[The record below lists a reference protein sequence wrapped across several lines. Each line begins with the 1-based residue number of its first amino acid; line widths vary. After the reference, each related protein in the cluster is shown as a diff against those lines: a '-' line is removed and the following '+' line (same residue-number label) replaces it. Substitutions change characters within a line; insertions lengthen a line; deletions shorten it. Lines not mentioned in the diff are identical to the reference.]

1 MARSV
6 DPRLQDI
13 LDAIA
18 RARIADKRMRLGE
31 SLGDD
36 VGVQIAYQ
44 AILHNLTVI
53 VEAAKAVPA
62 EVVERDAETPWGE
75 FAAMGFA
82 GIGDALGRNYHVID
96 TAEVH
101 RTVEEDLSQFERAV
115 HRLNAG

>member
-18 RARIADKRMRLGE
+18 RARVADKRMRLAG

-62 EVVERDAETPWGE
+62 EILERDTETPWGK
-75 FAAMGFA
+75 FTAMG
-82 GIGDALGRNYHVID
+82 DVLGRSYRVID

-101 RTVEEDLSQFERAV
+101 RTVEEDLGQLERAV
-115 HRLNAG
+115 HRLIAA

>member
-1 MARSV
+1 MSRSV

-18 RARIADKRMRLGE
+18 RARVADKRMRLGE

-44 AILHNLTVI
+44 AILHNLKVI

-62 EVVERDAETPWGE
+62 EILARDSETPWGE
-75 FAAMGFA
+75 FGAMGEV
-82 GIGDALGRNYHVID
+82 LGRNYQLVD

-101 RTVEEDLSQFERAV
+101 RTVDEDLSVLEKAV
-115 HRLNAG
+115 HRLNAAG

>member
-1 MARSV
+1 MSATRPV

-18 RARIADKRMRLGE
+18 RARVADKRMKLGE

-53 VEAAKAVPA
+53 VEAAKSVPA
-62 EVVERDAETPWGE
+62 EVLARDSNTPWGE
-75 FAAMGFA
+75 FTRMG
-82 GIGDALGRNYHVID
+82 DVLGHNYHLID
-96 TAEVH
+96 GAEVH
-101 RTVEEDLSQFERAV
+101 RTVEEDLGQLEKAV
-115 HRLNAG
+115 HRLIAAA

>member
-31 SLGDD
+31 SLGDE
-36 VGVQIAYQ
+36 VGVQVAYQ
-44 AILHNLTVI
+44 AILHNLTVV

-62 EVVERDAETPWGE
+62 EVLARDTETPWAE
-75 FAAMGFA
+75 FARMG
-82 GIGDALGRNYHVID
+82 DVLGHNYLLID

-101 RTVEEDLSQFERAV
+101 RTVEVDLSQLEKAV
-115 HRLNAG
+115 HRLVAAR

>member
-1 MARSV
+1 MSRSV

-18 RARIADKRMRLGE
+18 RARVADKRMRLGE

-53 VEAAKAVPA
+53 VASATLVPA
-62 EVVERDAETPWGE
+62 EILERDSQTPWGE
-75 FAAMGFA
+75 FAAMG
-82 GIGDALGRNYHVID
+82 DVLGRSYHVID

-101 RTVEEDLSQFERAV
+101 RTVEEDLAQLERAV
-115 HRLNAG
+115 HRLVAS

>member
-1 MARSV
+1 MALPV
-6 DPRLQDI
+6 DPRLQAV

-18 RARIADKRMRLGE
+18 RARIADKRMKLGE

-53 VEAAKAVPA
+53 VEAARSVPP
-62 EVVERDAETPWGE
+62 EILERDTETPWGE
-75 FAAMGFA
+75 FTQMG
-82 GIGDALGRNYHVID
+82 DVLGRNYHVID

-101 RTVEEDLSQFERAV
+101 RTVEEDLGQLEKAV
-115 HRLNAG
+115 HRLQTAQ